1 MMLRKEKQMTTYI
14 DIHALQTLPP
24 SNINRDFEGAPK
36 TATFGGV
43 PRQRVSSQA
52 WKHAIRKAFKDQ
64 SNPEMIGLRT
74 KRVVDEIAKAVVE
87 VDDSWSREDA
97 EQAATAVL
105 SAAKIKTAVPKL
117 RTDEEPRPA
126 EAGYLLFLSTRQI
139 ENIAKAIVANPDAKF
154 SKKELTELFDSSHSY
169 DIAMFGRMIAD
180 APDYNVDASV
190 QVAHAIGVS
199 ATEPE
204 FDFFTAVDDAVQN
217 ADETGAGML
226 GTIQMMSST
235 LYRYAT
241 INVDALQ
248 ENLGNETATEEATT
262 AFLSAFMSSLPTGKI
277 NTFAN
282 QTLPYAVV
290 VSVRND
296 RPISWVN
303 AYEEA
308 LTNEGS
314 GFRVAAAKRLAD
326 EAKAIDAMYD
336 QKPVATWVLTQLGDN
351 NPLAELGELVNQ
363 TGLLE
368 GVREQVAKALTKAD

>member
-1 MMLRKEKQMTTYI
+1 MLRKEKQMTTYI

>member
-1 MMLRKEKQMTTYI
+1 MTTYI